1 VKVQDHIEPRWWRRF
16 FIWWVVFAA
25 FYGGIEASSVYMET
39 LRFGASWPLWR
50 ILVNEY
56 TGIYALVLLLPLI
69 RWYDGLFPIRP
80 DTWPHALTAH
90 LLATVPFCLLHMAVF
105 VALRKL
111 IHPLFGGHYELGDVS
126 FELIYEY
133 RKVTLGYSLALFS
146 IYAFRHYVLLRR
158 LLEMPEAAT
167 ETAAIFP
174 PEPAAELPPES
185 AADLPPESAAVFP
198 PEPAADLPRPGTLRF
213 LARRAHRD
221 VLVSAADVHY
231 LEAAGNYVIL
241 HTDQGEL
248 KLRETLSNLERELAG
263 RDFVRV
269 HRSYLVNLDAIR
281 EIQPW
286 FHGDQRIV
294 LRDGTFLNLSRRY
307 RDALRQRT
315 AALRQRT
322 AALSLA
328 AGR

>member
-1 VKVQDHIEPRWWRRF
+1 
-16 FIWWVVFAA
+16 
-25 FYGGIEASSVYMET
+25 
-39 LRFGASWPLWR
+39 
-50 ILVNEY
+50 
-56 TGIYALVLLLPLI
+56 
-69 RWYDGLFPIRP
+69 
-80 DTWPHALTAH
+80 
-90 LLATVPFCLLHMAVF
+90 MAVF

-158 LLEMPEAAT
+158 VLEMPEAAT

-174 PEPAAELPPES
+174 PEPAA
-185 AADLPPESAAVFP
+185 DLP

-328 AGR
+328 ADR